1 MTVLPIILVAAS
13 LVLAQAPTDPPSNQ
27 TGRLPALGY
36 PILHCCRNPQAYAY
50 SQMEYLECLRL

>member
-1 MTVLPIILVAAS
+1 MTILLAILVAAS

-36 PILHCCRNPQAYAY
+36 RISSFQLSP
-50 SQMEYLECLRL
+50 SS